1 MNTNEFGF
9 SDLKELERV
18 EEEEYE
24 QWKWE
29 QEAEKELIDKESD
42 SGQSSKGNEQEAEK
56 ELIDM
61 CETMIRWLDKASKW
75 IERRKKWYEQ
85 LIRKVKN
92 GKEIRNDAVENLR
105 SIIDR
110 DTEKKLFDMF

>member
-1 MNTNEFGF
+1 MNEFTPL
-9 SDLKELERV
+9 DKLEKI
-18 EEEEYE
+18 EKEEYE

-29 QEAEKELIDKESD
+29 QEAEKDLAEKVKKVEL
-42 SGQSSKGNEQEAEK
+42 EK

-61 CETMIRWLDKASKW
+61 CETMIGWLDKASKW

-92 GKEIRNDAVENLR
+92 GKEIRKDAVENLR

>member
-24 QWKWE
+24 QWKW
-29 QEAEKELIDKESD
+29 
-42 SGQSSKGNEQEAEK
+42 EQEAEK